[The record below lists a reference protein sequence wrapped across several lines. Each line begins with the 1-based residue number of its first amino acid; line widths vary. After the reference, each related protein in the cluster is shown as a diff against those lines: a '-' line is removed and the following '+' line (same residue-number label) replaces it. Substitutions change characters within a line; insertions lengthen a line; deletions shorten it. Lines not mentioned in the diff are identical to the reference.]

1 MPRSTKRQHVADS
14 ERSTEAVGDH
24 FAQIPLSLLNDQR
37 QEVTA
42 YVRLVYAAIHSY
54 CTFGTTAGAYP
65 TDEQLAARMGCSP
78 RQVRRARERLRALGY
93 VFWKTGS
100 KRYRQA
106 NEYTLYPRGDG
117 PGKPDFNTA
126 PQAGMR
132 RSEEEEDEFIT
143 APQAASIRPHR
154 PDTPGPTGRPYRT
167 KDIEPKTEK
176 YRGKTPKCS
185 HADTA
190 FCSHCLTA
198 TAPSRDHVNA
208 DDEDF

>member
-1 MPRSTKRQHVADS
+1 MTKTPDDR
-14 ERSTEAVGDH
+14 GH
-24 FAQIPLSLLNDQR
+24 FVQIPLSLLTDER
-37 QEVTA
+37 PEVTA

-93 VFWKTGS
+93 VFWRTGS

-117 PGKPDFNTA
+117 PGKSDFNTAPQAGMKRSGAGFNTA

-154 PDTPGPTGRPYRT
+154 PDTP
-167 KDIEPKTEK
+167 
-176 YRGKTPKCS
+176 
-185 HADTA
+185 A
-190 FCSHCLTA
+190 
-198 TAPSRDHVNA
+198 
-208 DDEDF
+208 